1 MRTPRGWCVVNP
13 TWDQAVDAYVERL
26 RGNNSSPAT
35 IETYRWLLIGSR
47 AERFREARGIERP
60 HDFTAALFEDLK
72 REFLAAGLKPSTVH
86 DYARVWRQFAKFCI
100 EKGWGVQLSTL
111 HVANP
116 RLPKFQPASFT
127 AKQEQELLAACRTPR
142 DRMMVKLILETGL
155 RRSEVSRLDLGDIE
169 ASSQGW
175 VLRVRQGKGSKDRA
189 LPLSDAFAQEL
200 GIWLRTRPATRCPA
214 MFLSLARI
222 ENGDY
227 SRLDSQGIYQVWRRL
242 GQATGIKAYP
252 HKARHTAA
260 TRWAQDG
267 VPPFAIQRAL
277 GHSTLAMTT
286 RYVDA
291 SAIDLTEAFRHAR
304 QRIVETTGPSGGA
317 HDLALSLLEGVSGKD
332 LIGFL
337 LQKQQSQRVGAS

>member
-1 MRTPRGWCVVNP
+1 MNP

-26 RGNNSSPAT
+26 RGNNTSPAT

-47 AERFREARGIERP
+47 AARFREAHGIEHP
-60 HDFTAALFEDLK
+60 QDFTAALFEDMK
-72 REFLAAGLKPSTVH
+72 REFLADELKPSTVH
-86 DYARVWRQFAKFCI
+86 DYARVWRQFARFCMD
-100 EKGWGVQLSTL
+100 KGWGVQLSTL

-116 RLPKFQPASFT
+116 RLPKLLPAAFT

-142 DRMMVKLILETGL
+142 DRIMVKLILETGL

-169 ASSQGW
+169 PSSQGW

-189 LPLSDAFAQEL
+189 LPMSESFAQEL
-200 GIWLRTRPATRCPA
+200 GVWLRTRPATRCPA
-214 MFLSLARI
+214 IFLTLARI
-222 ENGDY
+222 DNGDY
-227 SRLDSQGIYQVWRRL
+227 GRLDSQGIYQIWRRL
-242 GQATGIKAYP
+242 GQATNIKAYP

-267 VPPFAIQRAL
+267 VAPFAIQRAL
-277 GHSTLAMTT
+277 GHSTLAMTS

-291 SAIDLTEAFRHAR
+291 SAVDLTAAFKHAK
-304 QRIVETTGPSGGA
+304 QRIEETTGPSGGV

-332 LIGFL
+332 LIAFL
-337 LQKQQSQRVGAS
+337 LQRQAQRVGAS